1 MKRRST
7 FLLLAPMI
15 ALFPAPLSAQPG
27 GGQGE
32 HSLSGYVYYSETGKP
47 AQNVLVE
54 LRNSEGALVCST
66 STIDNGDFRFAS
78 LPQVALNLVINQLGY
93 EPITLTLDLSRSVS
107 EIRLELRRSNEIGR
121 EQEPGATVSS
131 HVLSMPENA
140 LAAYDAGWKKLH
152 QEKDAEGSLQEFRK
166 AIASSPDFYE
176 AYEQLGLA
184 YLQMGKP
191 EDAEKAVR
199 KSIEVSGD
207 QYAPADFDLG
217 AMVMDRRQF
226 SEGERIARHG
236 LELDPNSWIGY
247 YELGRALF
255 YQDRVAEALK
265 CAERAR
271 ALQPNAPVLY
281 RLLANIHLSQHNESA
296 VLQDL
301 DAYIHLDPD
310 SPLGTRAKQMRQK
323 LLESVTASSPRVLQ
337 EP

>member
-1 MKRRST
+1 MKRRPT
-7 FLLLAPMI
+7 FLLLASLI
-15 ALFPAPLSAQPG
+15 ALFPGSFSAQPG

-66 STIDNGDFRFAS
+66 STMDNGEFRFAS
-78 LPQVALNLVINQLGY
+78 SPQVVLNLVINQLGY

-107 EIRLELRRSNEIGR
+107 DIRLELRRSDAIGR
-121 EQEPGATVSS
+121 VQEPDPTVSS
-131 HVLSMPENA
+131 HVLSMPESA
-140 LAAYDAGWKKLH
+140 RHAYDAGRRKLH
-152 QEKDAEGSLQEFRK
+152 GQKDAEGSLEEFRK

-176 AYEQLGLA
+176 AYEQMGLA

-207 QYAPADFDLG
+207 QYAPADFDLS
-217 AMVMDRRQF
+217 AMVMDRTQF

-236 LELDPNSWIGY
+236 LELDSNSWMGY

-255 YQDRVAEALK
+255 YQNRVLDALK
-265 CAERAR
+265 CAERALT
-271 ALQPNAPVLY
+271 LQPNAPVLY
-281 RLLANIHLSQHNESA
+281 RLLANIHLSQHNDA
-296 VLQDL
+296 ALLQDL
-301 DAYIHLDPD
+301 DAYIKLDPD
-310 SPLGTRAKQMRQK
+310 SPLGIRAKQMRQQ
-323 LLESVTASSPRVLQ
+323 LLESVAEKSPRLLQ